1 MPVANGDNEP
11 VVVAFDVEYDSIRS
25 DDAGVCVRLRH
36 ICRRFP
42 LGSHRFVEPGG
53 KGCFDRS
60 VVLAAFEAFDEL
72 SESLAG
78 NDPHR
83 RVRRGIG

>member
-1 MPVANGDNEP
+1 
-11 VVVAFDVEYDSIRS
+11 
-25 DDAGVCVRLRH
+25 
-36 ICRRFP
+36 
-42 LGSHRFVEPGG
+42 VEPGV

-72 SESLAG
+72 SESLSG

-83 RVRRGIG
+83 RVRRGIR